1 MALKTLFWLLI
12 ISFLVATAFHDVAA
26 AMGGRKEGRVGRWEP
41 IKDPKDPKVQE
52 IGEFAVS
59 EHNKEAKASL
69 KYESVVKGETK
80 VVSGTNYR
88 LRIEAEDG
96 GVSGNY
102 EAVVWDK
109 PWKKFRQLTSFKRA

>member
-1 MALKTLFWLLI
+1 MAPKSHLLLLI
-12 ISFLVATAFHDVAA
+12 ISFLVATAFHDVSA
-26 AMGGRKEGRVGRWEP
+26 AMGGRKEARVGGWEP

-59 EHNKEAKASL
+59 EHNKEASASL
-69 KYESVVKGETK
+69 KYESVVKGETQ

-88 LRIEAEDG
+88 LHIAAQDG

-109 PWKKFRQLTSFKRA
+109 PWEKFRQLTSFKRV

>member
-1 MALKTLFWLLI
+1 MALKTHFLLLI

-26 AMGGRKEGRVGRWEP
+26 AMGGQKEGRVGGWEP
-41 IKDPKDPKVQE
+41 IKDPKVKE

-69 KYESVVKGETK
+69 KYEGVVKGETQ
-80 VVSGTNYR
+80 VVSGTNYQ
-88 LRIEAEDG
+88 LRIAAKDG
-96 GVSGNY
+96 DISGNY

-109 PWKKFRQLTSFKRA
+109 PWNKFRQLTSFKRA